1 MTVDDILRDLPALET
16 ERLVL
21 RKLRMEDAED
31 MFEYGQDQEIAF
43 RGLWPPLQ
51 TLEQSRADVAD
62 TLSGYAAGSE
72 ISWAIEH
79 KADRKMIGRIGLG
92 PYSRMN
98 RRAEIGYA
106 LNRNYWGQGLAT
118 EAVRGV
124 LGFAFGEMGLN
135 RVQAIVLPDNKGS
148 MRVLEKAG
156 MQREGLL
163 RKYQYVLGDYWDVY
177 IYGVLK
183 SDWEAGDQ
191 GSSQE

>member
-1 MTVDDILRDLPALET
+1 MTVEDILRDLPDIET

-31 MFEYGQDQEIAF
+31 MFEYGRDQEIAF

-51 TLEQSRADVAD
+51 SLEESRADLAEAQE
-62 TLSGYAAGSE
+62 GYAAGSE

-79 KADRKMIGRIGLG
+79 REDRRMIGRIGLG

-106 LNRNYWGQGLAT
+106 MNRSYWGRGLAT

-124 LGFAFGEMGLN
+124 LGFAFRNMGLN
-135 RVQAIVLPDNKGS
+135 RVQAIVLPDNIGS

-177 IYGVLK
+177 MYGVLR
-183 SDWEAGDQ
+183 SDWEARGA
-191 GSSQE
+191 

>member
-1 MTVDDILRDLPALET
+1 MTVDDILRDLLSIET
-16 ERLVL
+16 ERLLL

-31 MFEYGQDQEIAF
+31 MFEYGQDREIAF

-51 TLEQSRADVAD
+51 SLEESRADLAEA
-62 TLSGYAAGSE
+62 LEGYAGGSA

-98 RRAEIGYA
+98 HRAEIGYA
-106 LNRNYWGQGLAT
+106 MNRNYWGQGLAT

-124 LGFAFGEMGLN
+124 LRFAFREMSLN
-135 RVQAIVLPDNKGS
+135 RVQAIVLPDNIGS

-177 IYGVLK
+177 MYGMLK
-183 SDWEAGDQ
+183 SDWEAG
-191 GSSQE
+191 SE

>member
-1 MTVDDILRDLPALET
+1 MTVDDILRDLPSIET

-31 MFEYGQDQEIAF
+31 MFEYGGDPEIAF
-43 RGLWPPLQ
+43 RGLWPPLES
-51 TLEQSRADVAD
+51 LEESRADIAD
-62 TLSGYAAGSE
+62 ALERYATGGNM
-72 ISWAIEH
+72 SWAIEH
-79 KADRKMIGRIGLG
+79 RADRKMIGRIGLG

-98 RRAEIGYA
+98 RRAEVGYA
-106 LNRNYWGQGLAT
+106 MNRHYWGQGLAT

-124 LGFAFGEMGLN
+124 VGFAFSQLGLN
-135 RVQAIVLPDNKGS
+135 RVQAIVLPDNTGS

-177 IYGVLK
+177 MYALLR
-183 SDWEAGDQ
+183 SDWEAAG
-191 GSSQE
+191 G

>member
-1 MTVDDILRDLPALET
+1 MSVDDILRDLPGIET

-31 MFEYGQDQEIAF
+31 MFEYGRDPEIAF
-43 RGLWPPLQ
+43 RGLWPPLES
-51 TLEQSRADVAD
+51 LEESRADIAD
-62 TLSGYAAGSE
+62 VLDGYATGGN

-79 KADRKMIGRIGLG
+79 KADRQMIGRIGLG

-98 RRAEIGYA
+98 RRAEVGYA
-106 LNRNYWGQGLAT
+106 MNRAYWGRGLAT

-124 LGFAFGEMGLN
+124 LGFAFGTLGLN
-135 RVQAIVLPDNKGS
+135 RVQAIVLPDNAGS

-177 IYGVLK
+177 MYGVLR
-183 SDWEAGDQ
+183 SDWEAA
-191 GSSQE
+191 GS

>member
-1 MTVDDILRDLPALET
+1 MNVDDILRDLPGMET

-51 TLEQSRADVAD
+51 SLEESQADLAD
-62 TLSGYAAGSE
+62 AMEGYAAGSE

-79 KADRKMIGRIGLG
+79 RADRKMIGRIGLG

-98 RRAEIGYA
+98 HRAEIGYA

-118 EAVRGV
+118 EAVSGV

-135 RVQAIVLPDNKGS
+135 RVQAIVLPDNIGS

-156 MQREGLL
+156 MRREGLL
-163 RKYQYVLGDYWDVY
+163 RGYQFVLGKYWDVY
-177 IYGVLK
+177 MYGVLR
-183 SDWEAGDQ
+183 SDWDTG
-191 GSSQE
+191 G